1 MSIGRRR
8 TIEIDRTPAQPDQA
22 AVGAALSVLDR
33 FMVAL
38 NAGDEPALLATLH
51 CMRHEGAEGAVPTFA
66 LLLANRRRCPTG
78 GASGQ
83 PVAGRLAVVIDR
95 NGLLREGSPV
105 VQAINVDDGAG
116 PQSGLADRA
125 DINAQRLQIRN
136 SAVPVP
142 KR

>member
-1 MSIGRRR
+1 MGAPRRGDAARRLHSRGCRKDRGWQLYAHLSRRGRLTLNHGPRKMSIGRRR

-66 LLLANRRRCPTG
+66 LLLANHSWRIVAGVQLAARR
-78 GASGQ
+78 ASRS
-83 PVAGRLAVVIDR
+83 PVA
-95 NGLLREGSPV
+95 SP
-105 VQAINVDDGAG
+105 
-116 PQSGLADRA
+116 S
-125 DINAQRLQIRN
+125 
-136 SAVPVP
+136 
-142 KR
+142 